1 MSKFNLSHTRP
12 STFKMGNLVPIGCWE
27 VLPGDYWKFDS
38 NIFLRCLPLATPV
51 MHPVHLNYAAFFVP
65 TRLLWE
71 DWEDFITS
79 GPDGDDASVPPTVTL
94 TYTAGTPD
102 TGTNVAGSLADHLGV
117 PPLINNLSVS
127 ALPFRAYNMIF
138 NDFFRDEDIV
148 PEADISLASGPDS
161 TTDLTLLNVAWEKDF
176 FTTSR
181 PWSQKGSEVT
191 IPVLGDAPVYLDPDA
206 EGTFQY
212 IQQYDN
218 YTADTSG
225 VASLRVGSP
234 GGSGA
239 GTRPMTSSASS
250 VPASTGMVLDP
261 NDTLLTDLAGTS
273 GVPIN
278 DMRLALAMQR
288 FKERMARWGNR
299 YTEFISNSFGVKAL
313 DMRLQRPEPIA
324 SGHTLIQFSEVLQT
338 SPDGGEGVGNL
349 FGHGIGGL
357 RTRRSSYRASEHG
370 FIIVLVSARPKTVY
384 MQALPKMW
392 SRTSRYDYFHP
403 DFQHLGQQEVLH
415 KEIYAASG
423 TPNAVW
429 TYQDRYDEY
438 RRLESKPS
446 GLFNTTLKDWH
457 LARDLA
463 SMPTFNESFITC
475 NPSTR
480 IFQDTE
486 GDNLLALS
494 RHNIR
499 VNRRKMIKVAR
510 PMTF

>member
-1 MSKFNLSHTRP
+1 MSKFNLSHFRP

-51 MHPVHLNYAAFFVP
+51 MHSVHLNYAAFFVP

-79 GPDGDDASVPPTVTL
+79 GPDGDDESVPPTVTL
-94 TYTAGTPD
+94 TYTAGSPD

-117 PPLINNLSVS
+117 PPLFNNLVVS
-127 ALPFRAYNMIF
+127 ALPFRAYNTIF
-138 NDFFRDEDIV
+138 NEFFRDEDIV
-148 PEADISLASGPDS
+148 TPAAVSLASGSDS
-161 TTDLTLLNVAWEKDF
+161 TTDLDLLNVAWEKDF

-191 IPVLGDAPVYLDPDA
+191 IPLTGDGTIVLGDAPSDGGILRR
-206 EGTFQY
+206 
-212 IQQYDN
+212 
-218 YTADTSG
+218 ADTHAALGSLNQNVRTANSPAG
-225 VASLRVGSP
+225 VWFNEAVGD
-234 GGSGA
+234 
-239 GTRPMTSSASS
+239 TQPMIY
-250 VPASTGMVLDP
+250 DP
-261 NDTLLTDLAGTS
+261 NGSLEADLTSTS
-273 GVPIN
+273 GVPIS
-278 DMRLALAMQR
+278 DLRLSLALQR
-288 FKERMARWGNR
+288 FKERIARWGNR

-324 SGHTLIQFSEVLQT
+324 SGHTMIQFSEVLQT
-338 SPDGGEGVGNL
+338 APDSGEGVGNL
-349 FGHGIGGL
+349 YGHGIGGL
-357 RTRRSSYRASEHG
+357 RTKRAGYRASEHG
-370 FIIVLVSARPKTVY
+370 YIVVLVSARPKTVY

-392 SRTSRYDYFHP
+392 SRTNRYDYFHP
-403 DFQHLGQQEVLH
+403 DFQHLGQQEVLR
-415 KEIYAASG
+415 KEIYAGASN
-423 TPNAVW
+423 PNNVW

-438 RRLESKPS
+438 RRLESKPA

-457 LARDLA
+457 LARDL
-463 SMPTFNESFITC
+463 SGMPEFNESFITA

-480 IFQDTE
+480 IFQDTA
-486 GDNLLALS
+486 GDNLLVMA

-499 VNRRKMIKVAR
+499 VNRKKMIKVAR